1 MLGILKTLAVV
12 AAISCSRGVLAQHG
26 SDDEVE
32 DMGPAAFMWP
42 PDREWLS
49 YHDNVAPCGTSSGP
63 TNRTNFPLS
72 KASFLSVARDERRI
86 ANPTSQP
93 AARLRSSSRTSH
105 PQSND
110 DFEVLVSAD
119 RIRELDPGHQCVNIA
134 DPPSDVGVGSN
145 ATLQIRYT
153 SEFDE
158 GVNETYY
165 ACADIT
171 YVRARD
177 FTYRIP
183 CFNATEEEPEP
194 SPTPPSPA
202 PAENEDAD
210 GIGGGLSGGAVAGIA
225 IGAVAAVSL
234 VAVVLFFLYR
244 RDQREKRLAEHRLS
258 NRNVKWDEDVAA
270 SSASRS
276 RTSGGTADSGVSV
289 QLRDLASSNHNMDLD
304 EVAPVFVADR
314 RPNEEFSP
322 EARAFMIGAVAAG
335 ATQTRV
341 AEAMGI
347 ERQRV
352 GEQIQRFKTYR
363 TVHDLPRGHRQRAI
377 RGCLASHLYQL
388 GRRYPRDTYRQLQEK
403 TGTHISR
410 STMKRF
416 FRTFALRK
424 WRAAKRIKLSA
435 DDARKRLRFVNEALK
450 RKNQGHSQK
459 D

>member
-1 MLGILKTLAVV
+1 MLRILKTLAVV
-12 AAISCSRGVLAQHG
+12 AAVLCSRGVLAQHG

-63 TNRTNFPLS
+63 TNRTDFPLTGGQV
-72 KASFLSVARDERRI
+72 ALVQQDESFGIQI
-86 ANPTSQP
+86 AISYQDD
-93 AARLRSSSRTSH
+93 

-134 DPPSDVGVGSN
+134 DPPSDVGAGSN

-153 SEFDE
+153 SEFDN

-171 YVRARD
+171 YVSARD

-194 SPTPPSPA
+194 SPTPSSPT
-202 PAENEDAD
+202 PAENEDTD
-210 GIGGGLSGGAVAGIA
+210 GSGGGLPGGAVAGIA

-270 SSASRS
+270 ASASRS

-289 QLRDLASSNHNMDLD
+289 QLQD
-304 EVAPVFVADR
+304 
-314 RPNEEFSP
+314 
-322 EARAFMIGAVAAG
+322 
-335 ATQTRV
+335 
-341 AEAMGI
+341 
-347 ERQRV
+347 
-352 GEQIQRFKTYR
+352 
-363 TVHDLPRGHRQRAI
+363 
-377 RGCLASHLYQL
+377 L
-388 GRRYPRDTYRQLQEK
+388 GRR
-403 TGTHISR
+403 
-410 STMKRF
+410 
-416 FRTFALRK
+416 
-424 WRAAKRIKLSA
+424 
-435 DDARKRLRFVNEALK
+435 
-450 RKNQGHSQK
+450 
-459 D
+459 